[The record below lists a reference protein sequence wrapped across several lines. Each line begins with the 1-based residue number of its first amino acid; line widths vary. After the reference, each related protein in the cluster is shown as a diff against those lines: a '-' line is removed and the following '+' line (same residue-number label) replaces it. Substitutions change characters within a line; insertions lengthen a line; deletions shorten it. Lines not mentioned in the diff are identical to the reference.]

1 MILLIRA
8 RSLPAQ
14 LRWGGLHTLAYRGLG
29 GGHIALDV
37 AKSIII
43 KSPIG
48 YKAVI
53 TRDTV
58 EQLQGM
64 DRSCGVLLGL
74 KDWLIGGWVT
84 FAPPNSAESVLRCVA
99 QESDRLQFQGTERSK

>member
-64 DRSCGVLLGL
+64 DRSRGVLLGFEGL
-74 KDWLIGGWVT
+74 VDGRMGNICT
-84 FAPPNSAESVLRCVA
+84 SE
-99 QESDRLQFQGTERSK
+99 